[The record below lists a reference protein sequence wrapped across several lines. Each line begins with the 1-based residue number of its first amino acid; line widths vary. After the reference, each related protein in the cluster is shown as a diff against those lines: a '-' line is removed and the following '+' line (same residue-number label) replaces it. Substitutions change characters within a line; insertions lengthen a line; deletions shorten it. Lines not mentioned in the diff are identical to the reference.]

1 MHLHVFHLSKTNHGV
16 VLLQLSLSAN
26 IEPCS
31 MSYRDK
37 DINAYHFGPKIAY
50 IMYVATEKLA
60 NEKLLQKICCNSH
73 SHDSNKMF
81 SHF

>member
-1 MHLHVFHLSKTNHGV
+1 MSDHG
-16 VLLQLSLSAN
+16 
-26 IEPCS
+26 
-31 MSYRDK
+31 DK
-37 DINAYHFGPKIAY
+37 DIKAYHFGPKIAY
-50 IMYVATEKLA
+50 IMYVATEKLT